1 MILFFI
7 VYIKTFT
14 YLCIKIENNTDMK
27 NKSGYKRK
35 LIKTVVSSWTGKIY
49 RTWEYTW
56 ADGTKDIKIT
66 TT

>member
-1 MILFFI
+1 
-7 VYIKTFT
+7 
-14 YLCIKIENNTDMK
+14 MK